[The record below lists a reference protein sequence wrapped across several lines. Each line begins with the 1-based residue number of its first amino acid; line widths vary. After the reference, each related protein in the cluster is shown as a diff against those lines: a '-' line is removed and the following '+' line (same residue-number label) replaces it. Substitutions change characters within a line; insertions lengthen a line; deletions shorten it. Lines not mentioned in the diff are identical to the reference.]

1 MRVTPRTL
9 LGWTIS
15 SGMLLCGCS
24 QAPSSPSTRST
35 NGDSAASASGVNG
48 FAGARASA
56 GSLAPGSLPRAGAGG
71 SLGAAGSLGAGSIV
85 AANGGRSGA
94 SMGTAG
100 APSRAPLAGAGAV
113 IPVGGAGAT
122 GAAGANAVTDPSQ
135 CPAPDPTSTP
145 ESITALNE
153 INKLRVAMGN
163 SCATNDVLI
172 AKAAANHCAYYIT
185 NNTSNPMCTSNPHLE
200 VSGCTGFTGML
211 PYARMMAAGWKGNGG
226 GAEVMYF
233 VDDPKN
239 AVATWAN
246 SVGHRVTMLD
256 PATGALGY
264 GNGMGCDTMD
274 FGSAVRS
281 PTSTLVVYPY
291 DGQTGLPTAFAGGR
305 ESPMPPVPASGW
317 PSGSPITIYAQK
329 AMITEHVLTVDGDT
343 TPIDHV
349 WLDSTSA
356 VVADA
361 DRAGYA
367 NNPFLY
373 ANKPLTPNTKYHVKI
388 SGTYAGGSLAKE
400 WTFTTGVGNP
410 NGT

>member
-1 MRVTPRTL
+1 
-9 LGWTIS
+9 
-15 SGMLLCGCS
+15 MLLCGCS
-24 QAPSSPSTRST
+24 QTAPSASMRSPNSGSVA
-35 NGDSAASASGVNG
+35 GASAIGV
-48 FAGARASA
+48 AGAHATA
-56 GSLAPGSLPRAGAGG
+56 GSPGPASLPKAGAGG
-71 SLGAAGSLGAGSIV
+71 ALGAGSIV
-85 AANGGRSGA
+85 AANGGRAGSSTA
-94 SMGTAG
+94 AAG
-100 APSRAPLAGAGAV
+100 APSRLPLAGTTAVAPAGA
-113 IPVGGAGAT
+113 AGAT

-145 ESITALNE
+145 ESIAALNE

-163 SCATNDVLI
+163 PCATNDVLI
-172 AKAAANHCAYYIT
+172 AKAASSHCAYYIT

-211 PYARMMAAGWKGNGG
+211 PYNRMMAAGWKGNGG

-305 ESPMPPVPASGW
+305 ESPMPPAPASGW

-361 DRAGYA
+361 DRAGYT

-373 ANKPLTPNTKYHVKI
+373 ANKPLTPNTKYHVKV
-388 SGTYAGGSLAKE
+388 SGTYAGGALAKE
-400 WTFTTGVGNP
+400 WTFMTGVGNP
-410 NGT
+410 SGT